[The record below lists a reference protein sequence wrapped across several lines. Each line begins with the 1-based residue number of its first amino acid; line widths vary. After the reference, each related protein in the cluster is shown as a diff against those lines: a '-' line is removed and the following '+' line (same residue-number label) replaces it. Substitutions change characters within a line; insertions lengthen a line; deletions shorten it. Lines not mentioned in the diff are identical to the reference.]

1 LVSFFT
7 LIFSSNKLFAN
18 RSINSLHPSSNTL
31 LSFTSFYVASIRM
44 YFSLDRLRDLNKDI
58 DDGRDK
64 KRCAY
69 ISDSDKHKPWQAVNV
84 INELLSLVLRIV
96 YHSQDAF
103 WRCNCDIDKVQF
115 QELLLILEFKVFLP
129 FCYFYGW

>member
-1 LVSFFT
+1 LDEEFKQTEQGPIKDGVTTEDAAEEESDE
-7 LIFSSNKLFAN
+7 LE
-18 RSINSLHPSSNTL
+18 SINSLHPSSNTL

-69 ISDSDKHKPWQAVNV
+69 VSDSDKHKPWQAVNV
-84 INELLSLVLRIV
+84 INELLS
-96 YHSQDAF
+96 
-103 WRCNCDIDKVQF
+103 
-115 QELLLILEFKVFLP
+115 
-129 FCYFYGW
+129 